1 MTDWTQ
7 RQNFYSVSLSILDD
21 WVNAGLIFSMF
32 QHVSLIFVIAFLFS
46 KSKAFELLI
55 KNTMRKRDW
64 LVLFAIFFCI
74 SFMGSV
80 IADQVTIY
88 SDTNQWADATVFKTE
103 AAILASEP
111 IKHPHYASIQI
122 DARSIGAVLA
132 GLLGGPLL
140 GGAVGVS
147 SGLAR
152 FFMGGDAALAGAI
165 GTSLAG
171 LVAGLVYLI
180 VLKIKPGLRF
190 DWKVAFLTTS
200 LVELIMKGMVV
211 LTTPDLAKGL
221 ALIQITALPNTLGN
235 SIGAALFV
243 TILNDYDKNAA
254 SFSSNALRMAG
265 FFAKILK
272 RDIAPLRKADL
283 IARFIQRE
291 TGIAAVAITAHTQ
304 LVAFSGMGSD
314 HHMIGDTIAAG
325 LVEKAIDKKQVVFV
339 DGYDN
344 HFLCKKAKQ
353 CPLRSALIAPIVIN
367 NEVENTLLLFE
378 SKQHFFPKMNRELGK
393 ELASLLSEQIQAARY
408 PKLLAQAEDQYL
420 RGKVDPHFFANALST
435 ISAIIPKDNNKAKKL
450 LQKLASLM
458 RDRINPEDKG
468 NTLAKEL
475 EFLNN
480 YIDIEKARFGER
492 LQIAIEQDS
501 SLHSM
506 IMPRFVLQMM
516 VENAIKHGVGQLL
529 DTGYINVKVYRT
541 GNGLVKID
549 IKDNAGLLS
558 EEKMKQADGHGMQL
572 ADDLIKAQF
581 NSDAYGISW
590 ECEPYEYTIV
600 TLTLPFEQ
608 ADLQND

>member
-1 MTDWTQ
+1 MIDWIQ
-7 RQNFYSVSLSILDD
+7 QQNFYSAGLSILDH
-21 WVNAGLIFSMF
+21 WVNLSLIFSMF
-32 QHVSLIFVIAFLFS
+32 QHVAIIFVIAFLFS

-64 LVLFAIFFCI
+64 LVLYVIFFFI

-88 SDTNQWADATVFKTE
+88 SATNQWTDAVIFKTE
-103 AAILASEP
+103 IAILASEQ
-111 IKHPHYASIQI
+111 IDHPHYASIQI

-140 GGAVGVS
+140 GGAVGIS
-147 SGLAR
+147 SGIAR
-152 FFMGGDAALAGAI
+152 FFMGGDAALGGAI

-171 LVAGLVYLI
+171 LLAGLVYLL
-180 VLKIKPGLRF
+180 VLKNKPSLRF
-190 DWKVAFLTTS
+190 DWKIAFLTTS

-211 LTTPDLAKGL
+211 LTAPELDKGL

-272 RDIAPLRKADL
+272 RDLTPLRKADL

-291 TGIAAVAITAHTQ
+291 TGIAAVAITSQTK

-314 HHMIGDTIAAG
+314 HHTIGDTIAAG
-325 LVEKAIDKKQVVFV
+325 LVKKAIDKKQVIFV
-339 DGYDN
+339 DGYNN
-344 HFLCKKAKQ
+344 HFLCKKANQ
-353 CPLRSALIAPIVIN
+353 CPLRSALIAPIIIN
-367 NEVENTLLLFE
+367 NEVEDTLLLFE

-420 RGKVDPHFFANALST
+420 RGKVDPHFLANALTT
-435 ISAIIPKDNNKAKKL
+435 ISAIISKDKSKAKAL
-450 LQKLASLM
+450 LRKLASLM
-458 RDRINPEDKG
+458 RERINPDDEG

-475 EFLNN
+475 SFLKN
-480 YIDIEKARFGER
+480 YIDIEKERFGDR
-492 LQIAIEQDS
+492 LQITIEQDT
-501 SLHSM
+501 SLLNM
-506 IMPRFVLQMM
+506 IVPRFVLQMI
-516 VENAIKHGVGQLL
+516 VENSIKHGVNHLL
-529 DTGYINVKVYRT
+529 DTGYINVKAYRT
-541 GNGLVKID
+541 DNGLVKID
-549 IKDNAGLLS
+549 IKDNAGLFC
-558 EEKMKQADGHGMQL
+558 EKKMNQANGHGMQL
-572 ADDLIKAQF
+572 ANDLIKAQF
-581 NSDAYGISW
+581 NSNAYGISW
-590 ECEPYEYTIV
+590 VCEPYEYTVIS
-600 TLTLPFEQ
+600 LTLPFEQ
-608 ADLQND
+608 AG